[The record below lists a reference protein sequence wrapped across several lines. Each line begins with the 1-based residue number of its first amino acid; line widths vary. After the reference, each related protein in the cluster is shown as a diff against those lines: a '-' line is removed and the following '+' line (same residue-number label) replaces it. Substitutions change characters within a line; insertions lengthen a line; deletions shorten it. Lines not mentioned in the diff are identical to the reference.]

1 MGRTAEATQPSID
14 RASFEDLL
22 ARAARGEFTGGRPVH
37 CDDLEPPLEDAVRER
52 IAAIVDVAEASGH
65 EQVLVIAGDRPL
77 VVDVA
82 DRSVEAE
89 LAGSESP
96 EELHPID
103 AAVRLSIDPEPDVA
117 ATPADLPTGIL
128 PEAIAEAIRSG
139 GRTSPS
145 IRQIHSQEA
154 TDDAA

>member
-1 MGRTAEATQPSID
+1 MDSSSNVDRATID

-22 ARAARGEFTGGRPVH
+22 ARAARGEFPGGRPIH
-37 CDDLEPPLEDAVRER
+37 CDDVEPPLDEAIRDR
-52 IAAIVDVAEASGH
+52 IAAVVDVAEESGH

-82 DRSVEAE
+82 ERTVETE

-96 EELHPID
+96 EELRPID
-103 AAVRLSIDPEPDVA
+103 AAVRLSVDPQDASA
-117 ATPADLPTGIL
+117 ATPADLPVGIV
-128 PEAIAEAIRSG
+128 PAAIAEAIGSG
-139 GRTSPS
+139 RDASPL
-145 IRQIHSQEA
+145 IHQNPTQEA